1 MDGTSRPEGK
11 VFIPSHQPH
20 SIREIDLQRKK
31 PTMYQLFS
39 KRRVSLLLIPL
50 PPPRFRVVPTLQK
63 GDFFFPPFD
72 KGRWEG

>member
-50 PPPRFRVVPTLQK
+50 YPPLRK